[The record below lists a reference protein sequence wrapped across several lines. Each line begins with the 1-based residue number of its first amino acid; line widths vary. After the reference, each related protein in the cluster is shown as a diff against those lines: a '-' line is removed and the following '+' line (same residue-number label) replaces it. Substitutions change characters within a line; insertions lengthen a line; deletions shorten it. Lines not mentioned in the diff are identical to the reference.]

1 MMTKKMTGFMLLLMV
16 AYVSKVQGI
25 FKRLKAPLQNQAGA
39 TIIEILGYALLAVL
53 AIVLVWGLLSG
64 WLPAFFNKI
73 TGKLD
78 SMS

>member
-1 MMTKKMTGFMLLLMV
+1 MMTKKMTGFMLWLMV
-16 AYVSKVQGI
+16 AFVSKAQGVL
-25 FKRLKAPLQNQAGA
+25 KRLKAPLQNQAGA

-64 WLPAFFNKI
+64 WLPNFFNKI